1 MVNGLGANGLSVCD
15 RLHDHVALDEI
26 ELYAEVLIAV
36 ADTDHRL
43 SPAEI
48 DRALGLTGRYLVGD
62 QPGGDGVR
70 ETDTAEKPP
79 VSPTE
84 TSGSDKGVRHAAPG
98 PTGTAPVRRKRP
110 RRGAV
115 PEQPS
120 EVRYAGPVPPARDG
134 HRPPTFV
141 MPVQGGVQGG
151 SSASHP
157 LCDVVLPHFVPWR
170 AWHL

>member
-1 MVNGLGANGLSVCD
+1 MVNGLGLED

-36 ADTDHRL
+36 ADTDRQL

-48 DRALGLTGRYLVGD
+48 DRALGLTRTPLASGTVAPPPD
-62 QPGGDGVR
+62 GDGVR
-70 ETDTAEKPP
+70 ETDDAGNPP
-79 VSPTE
+79 VSTSE
-84 TSGSDKGVRHAAPG
+84 TTSPDGSHPQGAPS
-98 PTGTAPVRRKRP
+98 PREPAPSRTKRP
-110 RRGAV
+110 CGGDA
-115 PEQPS
+115 PDTPS
-120 EVRYAGPVPPARDG
+120 ETRYAGPVPPARDG

-141 MPVQGGVQGG
+141 LPVHGAVPDGA
-151 SSASHP
+151 SASRP

>member
-48 DRALGLTGRYLVGD
+48 DRALGLTGRTLVGD
-62 QPGGDGVR
+62 RPGGGR
-70 ETDTAEKPP
+70 ARGADTAANPP
-79 VSPTE
+79 GSPTE
-84 TSGSDKGVRHAAPG
+84 TSAPDEGTRHAAPG
-98 PTGTAPVRRKRP
+98 STSTAPTRRKRP

-141 MPVQGGVQGG
+141 VPVHGGLQDGP
-151 SSASHP
+151 SASHP

>member
-1 MVNGLGANGLSVCD
+1 MVNGLGVDD

-36 ADTDHRL
+36 ADTDRQL

-48 DRALGLTGRYLVGD
+48 DRALGLTRTPLASEAVVPSGGNGVGETA
-62 QPGGDGVR
+62 DG
-70 ETDTAEKPP
+70 ENPP
-79 VSPTE
+79 VSASE
-84 TSGSDKGVRHAAPG
+84 TAAPDG
-98 PTGTAPVRRKRP
+98 GSRHGAHASRIPAPTRTKRP
-110 RRGAV
+110 RGGSA
-115 PEQPS
+115 PETPS
-120 EVRYAGPVPPARDG
+120 ETRYAGSVPPARDG

-141 MPVQGGVQGG
+141 LPVHGEVPNGA
-151 SSASHP
+151 SASHP